1 MENVSLRQ
9 IMAHAML
16 VQPCLC
22 LAHNGL
28 RRIFDTA
35 DGLVHGCPENNIG
48 RLGDLRFS
56 VFDHVGR
63 SVPAVCKKMNGES
76 DFYLYELHKMCS
88 SYGLDLDAFI

>member
-28 RRIFDTA
+28 LRIFDTA

-48 RLGDLRFS
+48 RLGGLRFS
-56 VFDHVGR
+56 LFDHVG
-63 SVPAVCKKMNGES
+63 
-76 DFYLYELHKMCS
+76 
-88 SYGLDLDAFI
+88 LDLLAVKAEQRLVALLYKSL